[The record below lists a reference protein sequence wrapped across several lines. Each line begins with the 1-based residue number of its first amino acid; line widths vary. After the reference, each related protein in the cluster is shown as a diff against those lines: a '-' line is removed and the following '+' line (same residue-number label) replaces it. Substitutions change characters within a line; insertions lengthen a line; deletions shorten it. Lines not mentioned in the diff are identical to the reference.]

1 MTPKEKA
8 KELTERFLFPITQ
21 RFAEQNE
28 IISKRYSNAAKECAL
43 ICVDEI
49 IEELKRYTDPDS
61 LGVLYWND
69 VKKEIEKL

>member
-8 KELTERFLFPITQ
+8 LNLFYKYNSQTS
-21 RFAEQNE
+21 NE
-28 IISKRYSNAAKECAL
+28 FKSDSFTAAKTAKECAL

-49 IEELKRYTDPDS
+49 LNTDIFSTTEDF
-61 LGVLYWND
+61 YKK